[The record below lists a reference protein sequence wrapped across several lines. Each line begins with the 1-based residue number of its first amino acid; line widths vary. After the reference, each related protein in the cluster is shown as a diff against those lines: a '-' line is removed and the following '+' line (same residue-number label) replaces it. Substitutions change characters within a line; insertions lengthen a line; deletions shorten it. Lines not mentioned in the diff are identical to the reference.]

1 MGRRNL
7 FIGFVVLML
16 ALSGIWLN
24 AFRKLP
30 AQPDSVTLKN
40 NSVVR
45 GEIVQQEFGKYVV
58 VLRDNNTKQV
68 IIWDQIQDIQLGLVP
83 WYLRINDALDWIVRI
98 GVLGGFIIFGV
109 GLWQYGQSQKW
120 KRAEFLLSE
129 IRLFEPKQNI
139 VNVRRILDNEAAQ
152 IYLYGEKNADDEPE
166 PPVFVD
172 RSMLDCALSEPSDL
186 KREHTPDELAIQT
199 ALNAYLSH
207 LDHFNN
213 VIDSGLVRKQELKL
227 YLEHY
232 LDILGNQKNN
242 KLSPQLRSKLWVY
255 MNSKG
260 YGGAINLLK
269 RFGYRPTV

>member
-7 FIGFVVLML
+7 FIGFAVLML

-30 AQPDSVTLKN
+30 AQPDTVTLKN

-83 WYLRINDALDWIVRI
+83 WYLRVNDALDWIVRI
-98 GVLGGFIIFGV
+98 GVLGGFLIFGV

-129 IRLFEPKQNI
+129 IRLFEPRQNI
-139 VNVRRILDNEAAQ
+139 VNVRRILDNEAAE
-152 IYLYGEKNADDEPE
+152 IYLYGEKKADDEPE

-172 RSMLDCALSEPSDL
+172 RSMLDAALSEPSDL
-186 KREHTPDELAIQT
+186 KREHSADELAIQT
-199 ALNAYLSH
+199 ALNSYLSH

-232 LDILGNQKNN
+232 LDVLGNQKNN
-242 KLSPQLRSKLWVY
+242 KLSPELRRKLWVY

-260 YGGAINLLK
+260 YSGAINLLK
-269 RFGYRPTV
+269 KFGYRPTV